1 MSQYHPIAEVMHHN
15 LLNRSLYK
23 NEYDSVVAEMERLGF
38 RNGWIQEMSS
48 NVNYRPDFRKENP
61 FE

>member
-1 MSQYHPIAEVMHHN
+1 MSQYHPTAQVMNHQI
-15 LLNRSLYK
+15 LNRLLYK
-23 NEYDSVVAEMERLGF
+23 SEYDSVVEEMERLGF
-38 RNGWIQEMSS
+38 RNGWVQELDS